1 MVCRNCGAQLPEN
14 ATFCQ
19 NCGTATQ
26 PAQPQYQ
33 PVQPQY
39 QPVQPI
45 PVAPVTVPGKG
56 QGVASMVLG
65 IISLVLFCIWYIALP
80 CAIISLIL
88 GAVGSS
94 NAKKAGMKNGMA
106 TAGIVMSCIALG
118 LALLAVAGAMAFLNE
133 LGLM

>member
-19 NCGTATQ
+19 NCGTAVM

-39 QPVQPI
+39 QPQP
-45 PVAPVTVPGKG
+45 PVAPTVPGKG
-56 QGVASMVLG
+56 MGVASMVLG

-118 LALLAVAGAMAFLNE
+118 LALLAVAGAMAFLSE

>member
-19 NCGTATQ
+19 NCGTAVM
-26 PAQPQYQ
+26 PAQPVYQ
-33 PVQPQY
+33 A
-39 QPVQPI
+39 PI

-80 CAIISLIL
+80 CAIIGLVL

-94 NAKKAGMKNGMA
+94 KAKKAGMKNGMA

-118 LALLAVAGAMAFLNE
+118 LALLAVAGAMAFLSE